1 MLKDPDGFT
10 GGMDVY
16 FEREVF
22 KGNGKVLVL
31 SKWWCYLLERK
42 STSEDSWTWLR
53 RYQQLFFGYL
63 NFVMA
68 TRHIRK
74 TF

>member
-42 STSEDSWTWLR
+42 STSEDSWRWLR
-53 RYQQLFFGYL
+53 RYQ
-63 NFVMA
+63 
-68 TRHIRK
+68 
-74 TF
+74 